1 MTSDIYTDAHLI
13 VAAIRILEHRDK
25 SAPSTNEV
33 CEILGFSAEQALR
46 LCRKLH
52 DLGAVESVEG
62 AFGTRLFIKDHL
74 QLENLPKTEKG
85 PSLAQ
90 EVERFKSSK
99 KGLDKQVE
107 SIHARQAERQKDLFN
122 KLDHRLK
129 QSLKEK

>member
-13 VAAIRILEHRDK
+13 VSAIRILEHRDK

-33 CEILGFSAEQALR
+33 CELLGFSAEQVLR

-52 DLGAVESVEG
+52 DLGAIESVDG

-74 QLENLPKTEKG
+74 QLENLPQTEKG

-90 EVERFKSSK
+90 EVERFKSNK

-129 QSLKEK
+129 KSLKEK